1 MFLGQEQLH
10 PTLQRT
16 LLAASLRS
24 GARAR
29 AKFQRCHLQQD
40 VAALPSNLYQ
50 VRNTF
55 IHIEAWLRDTPV
67 CGTPSSQKGLR
78 SARERTHAMGRSR
91 AWQISATSS
100 PCLTACNPAAKLV
113 GQLHFSGFA
122 RRSFFGRFRQRLQEE
137 AMQHATDRAAGPSGP
152 ANAMN
157 KCT

>member
-29 AKFQRCHLQQD
+29 AEFQRCHLQQD

-55 IHIEAWLRDTPV
+55 IHIEAWLRDTNYRYVAHLPLRKG
-67 CGTPSSQKGLR
+67 CGVPENEPMQWGGAGRGR
-78 SARERTHAMGRSR
+78 SAQHPVHASRHVTRPQSLSGSCTSRDLLADLSLEGSGSAYKKRPCNMRRTA
-91 AWQISATSS
+91 
-100 PCLTACNPAAKLV
+100 
-113 GQLHFSGFA
+113 
-122 RRSFFGRFRQRLQEE
+122 LQVRPGLP
-137 AMQHATDRAAGPSGP
+137 TR
-152 ANAMN
+152 
-157 KCT
+157 